1 MAVTGVSSRGP
12 NPLAGVYA
20 RSPSAI
26 RETRYGTSKAIGF
39 RGEGAV
45 GQEPPPKPDAPK
57 EPGPDTTTTPP
68 APKPPGPD
76 LPIISTILAPGL
88 TLGDAITNPPTDDG
102 DPGADIG
109 DADLWTPGEDAGT
122 GLVVDDKDK
131 FITRDEISGWS
142 KGLVPG
148 FGVTDPGQGFVPS
161 DTDAESFYPTS
172 KNFGGTGERP
182 VTIAPGF
189 DKTDIGGG
197 LEVSPQQV
205 EAAIPTPGNFGTNTV
220 PTNVIRPGF
229 DDPTTLGSGLTAGPQ
244 HISDFA
250 SGADITTTGPETAPG
265 LGAGDTGPGLRLD
278 GGGLGLKNDTTNAG
292 GLTFG
297 DATATSTAPID
308 NLADA
313 FGSDIN
319 MDDLATADSLG
330 LTVPLGAVAALVNND
345 PVGAAKNIAVA
356 TIMKQS
362 GASAAIN
369 AALVETI
376 GAQAAAMVPYV
387 GWAIAAYSIIN
398 SILNQDNR
406 KPSEA
411 VILTDPNTNQPFFD
425 ARNFGGASNV
435 GDNSAVLAP
444 QINAINTWMG
454 TLPEDMKASLR
465 EVQHEVISGPDTTLD
480 QAWNALLGKLAEEAV
495 ATLGYP
501 QETVNAVLQSAPR
514 ITVQQEQSATDQGT
528 TQGTVQPQASGPSD
542 QDIQAAWQQSGG
554 TPQQLI
560 EQGIASG
567 ATLADAERALGVS
580 HQQASDYVRAA
591 GYDPNDCF
599 ITEAVTSAAG
609 VGDNAEE
616 LQVLR
621 QFRDTVMSA
630 TPQGQALVQ
639 EYYAIAPM
647 VVEAIAQ
654 RPDGLQIF
662 QQIKGEFIDPA
673 VEAAKAGDN
682 QRALQT
688 YAQMIAYVTQFLGEP
703 GGEGIDADIEGF
715 GETAQ
720 AVASS
725 PEFTGTV
732 TDTQASVMHGPGNM
746 MTGGGSASPGAP
758 MQGMPSPMHGF
769 APGPAVGPAAN
780 PGMPGAMPMAT
791 RRPMQKRPPLGQV
804 FAGR

>member
-45 GQEPPPKPDAPK
+45 GQEPPPKPDAPQ
-57 EPGPDTTTTPP
+57 EPGPDTTPPTTN
-68 APKPPGPD
+68 KPPGSN

-88 TLGDAITNPPTDDG
+88 TLGDAITNPPTDDS
-102 DPGADIG
+102 DPGADSG
-109 DADLWTPGEDAGT
+109 DADLWKEEEGAGT

-131 FITRDEISGWS
+131 FITRDEISDWS

-148 FGVTDPGQGFVPS
+148 LGVTDLGQGFVTS
-161 DTDAESFYPTS
+161 DTDAESFYPTPE
-172 KNFGGTGERP
+172 NFGGTGERP
-182 VTIAPGF
+182 LTIPLGF
-189 DKTDIGGG
+189 DENDLGKG
-197 LEVSPQQV
+197 LQVGPQQA
-205 EAAIPTPGNFGTNTV
+205 ETAIPTPGNFGNNTV
-220 PTNVIRPGF
+220 PTNVIMPGF
-229 DDPTTLGSGLTAGPQ
+229 DDPTTLGSGLIGGPQ

-250 SGADITTTGPETAPG
+250 SGADITTTGPETVPG
-265 LGAGDTGPGLRLD
+265 LGPGDIGTGLTRD
-278 GGGLGLKNDTTNAG
+278 GGGLGLQNTTTNSG
-292 GLTFG
+292 GLAFG
-297 DATATSTAPID
+297 DATAASAAPID

-313 FGSDIN
+313 YGPDIN
-319 MDDLATADSLG
+319 MDDLATADSFG
-330 LTVPLGAVAALVNND
+330 LSVGPGAIAALAQGD
-345 PVGAAKNIAVA
+345 PVGAATNVAVG
-356 TIMKQS
+356 TIMQQS

-387 GWAIAAYSIIN
+387 GWAIAAYSIVN
-398 SILNQDNR
+398 SLLNQDNR

-411 VILTDPNTNQPFFD
+411 VILTDPNTTQPFFD
-425 ARNFGGASNV
+425 ARNFGGTSNV

-444 QINAINTWMG
+444 QIATINTWLG

-480 QAWNALLGKLAEEAV
+480 QAWNALLGKLADEAV
-495 ATLGYP
+495 TTLGYP

-514 ITVQQEQSATDQGT
+514 ITTQQEQSAPAQST
-528 TQGTVQPQASGPSD
+528 TQGTTQPQASGPSD
-542 QDIQAAWQQSGG
+542 QDIQAAWQQYSG

-580 HQQASDYVRAA
+580 HEQASEYVRSA
-591 GYDPNDCF
+591 GYDPNACF

-621 QFRDTVMSA
+621 QFRDTVMST

-688 YAQMIAYVTQFLGEP
+688 YAQMIAYVTQFLGES
-703 GGEGIDADIEGF
+703 GGEGIDVDIEGF
-715 GETAQ
+715 GDTAQ

-725 PEFTGTV
+725 PEFTGTI

-746 MTGGGSASPGAP
+746 MTGGGSASSGVP

-780 PGMPGAMPMAT
+780 PGMPGALPMAT

-804 FAGR
+804 FAGG